1 MNTIY
6 IGPSNHKLGLIQ
18 FTIYTERPTA
28 LIDGYRAAI
37 PSIDRLFVSVE
48 EFSEVEGDL
57 DKPETLIYAACKQVL
72 QAGKEVKK

>member
-18 FTIYTERPTA
+18 FTIYTERPTV

-37 PSIDRLFVSVE
+37 PSIDRLFVSVD
-48 EFSEVEGDL
+48 EFLNVEKDL
-57 DKPETLIYAACKQVL
+57 EKPETLIYAACKQVL